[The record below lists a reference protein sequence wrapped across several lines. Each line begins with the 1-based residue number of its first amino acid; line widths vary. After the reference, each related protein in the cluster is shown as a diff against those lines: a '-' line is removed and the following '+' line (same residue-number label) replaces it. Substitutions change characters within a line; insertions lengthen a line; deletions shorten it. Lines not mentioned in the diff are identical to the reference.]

1 MSCWDICFQKI
12 SQTHYNV
19 DLTFYNTINYGFMKS
34 HFSICVLAFGIC
46 AFAFSICV
54 FFINLFILLYLK
66 QITIQFWDHSS
77 TLQETDLIPSFH
89 SRHSNQLLQS
99 LILVYQPINS
109 CGRKSGKAPLL
120 ICENQVILNYY
131 LIPAKLTQIF
141 VIILKM
147 F

>member
-1 MSCWDICFQKI
+1 MSCWDTCFQKI
-12 SQTHYNV
+12 PQTHYNV
-19 DLTFYNTINYGFMKS
+19 DLTFYNTTNYGFTRS
-34 HFSICVLAFGIC
+34 HFSICVLAF
-46 AFAFSICV
+46 SICV
-54 FFINLFILLYLK
+54 FFINFFILLYLK

-99 LILVYQPINS
+99 LILVYEPINS
-109 CGRKSGKAPLL
+109 CGRQNGKAPLL
-120 ICENQVILNYY
+120 ICENQVILNGY

>member
-1 MSCWDICFQKI
+1 MSCWDTCFQKI
-12 SQTHYNV
+12 PQTHYNV
-19 DLTFYNTINYGFMKS
+19 DLTFCNTTNYGFTRS
-34 HFSICVLAFGIC
+34 HFSICVLAF
-46 AFAFSICV
+46 SICV
-54 FFINLFILLYLK
+54 FFINFFILLYLK

-99 LILVYQPINS
+99 LIPVWKPINS
-109 CGRKSGKAPLL
+109 CRRQSGKAPLL